1 MSEMDQVFYNC
12 KIGVDYPF
20 PIIDIDVTRK
30 HASDVLH
37 GIKKT
42 NASKENGQIIL
53 SKHVAKTR
61 TSKNFQKNHNR
72 KKTEI

>member
-1 MSEMDQVFYNC
+1 
-12 KIGVDYPF
+12 
-20 PIIDIDVTRK
+20 VTRK

-42 NASKENGQIIL
+42 NASKENSQIIL